1 MKSYAVGN
9 FIRIRPGTTVLY
21 RFQNFYIN
29 QTKRYDGETPSATYN
44 FVPFGFS
51 GVTINRTGDGLDASL
66 VFPNNDLSKAWVS
79 EAVESRWIIE
89 VDVLAFDP
97 DVTQPSVTD
106 RVHTYTGQVTGG
118 RHDQTSVQVALGTV
132 LDAVG
137 ADVPMRTL
145 TNKLVG
151 NLPVTANVSLR

>member
-9 FIRIRPGTTVLY
+9 FIRIKPDNDVLY
-21 RFQNFYIN
+21 RFQNFYL
-29 QTKRYDGETPSATYN
+29 GETKTYEGGDYI

-51 GVTINRTGDGLDASL
+51 GVTINRSGDGLDASL
-66 VFPNNDLSKAWVS
+66 VFPNNELSRLWIA
-79 EAVESRWIIE
+79 EAVERRWIIE

-97 DVTQPSVTD
+97 DVTDPTVND

-118 RHDQTSVQVALGTV
+118 RHDQASVQVSLGTV

>member
-9 FIRIRPGTTVLY
+9 FIRIKPGESVLY
-21 RFQNFYIN
+21 RFQNFYLSE
-29 QTKRYDGETPSATYN
+29 TKTYEGADYV

-66 VFPNNDLSKAWVS
+66 IFPNNELSRVWIA

-97 DVTQPSVTD
+97 DTTNPSVND

-118 RHDQTSVQVALGTV
+118 RHDQASAQVTLGTV

-137 ADVPMRTL
+137 AEVPMRAL
-145 TNKLVG
+145 TQKLVG

>member
-9 FIRIRPGTTVLY
+9 FIRVKPGTTVLY
-21 RFQNFYIN
+21 HFQNFYIGDA
-29 QTKRYDGETPSATYN
+29 KDYEGEKYI
-44 FVPFGFS
+44 FIPFGFS

-66 VFPNNDLSKAWVS
+66 VFPNNNLSKTWVS

-97 DVTQPSVTD
+97 DTINPSAAD